1 MLNGHDAALNQHSAN
16 ATKYSPSAA
25 EAVFARSGIEQ
36 NDVGRIAIILQT
48 AAEHCHSE
56 AAARGIA

>member
-1 MLNGHDAALNQHSAN
+1 MLNGHYAALDYDSAN
-16 ATKYSPSAA
+16 ACEYSSIAA

-48 AAEHCHSE
+48 AAEHCNSE
-56 AAARGIA
+56 GAGSGVP